1 MKCRQPR
8 RGDFLSPQQ
17 NHFIK
22 EHHQDNNNHQHHHT
36 QEQYQEEQQQHQS
49 IEQHQKE
56 EQHQEQQL
64 QIATASFIETPCC
77 CIAQWCQRR
86 STSKCNSLNNMEL
99 LMETIKRGRNLR
111 RKLASTRLSSA
122 DFHFSF
128 PQFFSF
134 LIFHSLYI
142 YKFFFS
148 PFYFVFCCTIIHSF
162 ILSLYFLLWDFF
174 YFFFCTIPLF
184 NLRISSVAKYIYQ
197 SFLNSTNISR

>member
-1 MKCRQPR
+1 
-8 RGDFLSPQQ
+8 
-17 NHFIK
+17 
-22 EHHQDNNNHQHHHT
+22 
-36 QEQYQEEQQQHQS
+36 
-49 IEQHQKE
+49 
-56 EQHQEQQL
+56 
-64 QIATASFIETPCC
+64 
-77 CIAQWCQRR
+77 
-86 STSKCNSLNNMEL
+86 
-99 LMETIKRGRNLR
+99 METIKRGRNLR

-174 YFFFCTIPLF
+174 YFFFLYHPSFQFTDFICSKIYLSIVLEFYKYLEVSEFFYLF
-184 NLRISSVAKYIYQ
+184 VKRKKN
-197 SFLNSTNISR
+197 F